1 MTVKVVCTILSSPE
15 TSLHWTAPHL
25 TLIHDFSNIRLSRP
39 GGCIDHSGSLA
50 ERRRR
55 SPHDQAGSGIRT
67 RNLTITKPMINH
79 LSYLAAKRTELG
91 EEQYL
96 QIPCRLKRAYI
107 AKLRS
112 SSHDLR
118 VEKGRYTS
126 DRYNTAL
133 KTCRFCCSSDTDFIR
148 FFEELPFFETPI
160 LETEDHVITECPGY
174 HSLHSKLSDNLKSL
188 VMLKEYRIIMDSCHT
203 K

>member
-67 RNLTITKPMINH
+67 RNLTITKPMINQ
-79 LSYLAAKRTELG
+79 LSYLAVNMLDMKLFSELWR
-91 EEQYL
+91 
-96 QIPCRLKRAYI
+96 I
-107 AKLRS
+107 
-112 SSHDLR
+112 
-118 VEKGRYTS
+118 
-126 DRYNTAL
+126 
-133 KTCRFCCSSDTDFIR
+133 FCCPRKCVNDL
-148 FFEELPFFETPI
+148 LPF
-160 LETEDHVITECPGY
+160 LCACQ
-174 HSLHSKLSDNLKSL
+174 L
-188 VMLKEYRIIMDSCHT
+188 VMNINMVCKAKKSHFSQGASEGVLMFITHK
-203 K
+203 